1 MRITR
6 FIDGNGQLR
15 AGVDR
20 GDGTA
25 DLFEHPD
32 AVAPE
37 PPHLPTPTGRIANI
51 AARRAPVAPV
61 NIFCIGANYRA
72 HIEETGAKVP
82 ERPVVFMKPVTAV
95 NHHARPIRL
104 PACSPEPEVDYEVE
118 LAVIIGR
125 AGRDIPEAEALDHVL
140 GYTVANDVSARW
152 WQKHGGGGQWVR
164 GKGFDSFCPLGP
176 VLVTADEIPDP
187 QQLTL
192 RTTLN
197 GRVMQES
204 STADMLFS
212 VAELIAF
219 LSQDTTLLPGTV
231 ILTGTPEGVG
241 MGRDPRVYLKAG
253 DEVTVE
259 IASVGRLTNAVV
271 GPKD

>member
-15 AGVDR
+15 AGMDR

-25 DLFEHPD
+25 DLFEHAD
-32 AVAPE
+32 AIGPE
-37 PPHLPTPTGRIANI
+37 PPQPPAPTGRVANI

-61 NIFCIGANYRA
+61 NIFCIGANYGG

-82 ERPVVFMKPVTAV
+82 ERPVVFMKPTTAL

-118 LAVIIGR
+118 LAVVIGR
-125 AGRDIPEAEALDHVL
+125 AGRDIPKAQALDHVL

-164 GKGFDSFCPLGP
+164 GKGFDTFCPLGP
-176 VLVTADEIPDP
+176 VLVTADELPDP
-187 QQLTL
+187 QQLAL

-197 GRVMQES
+197 GRVLQES
-204 STADMLFS
+204 STADMLYS

-219 LSQDTTLLPGTV
+219 LSQDTTLLAGTV
-231 ILTGTPEGVG
+231 ILTGTPPGVG
-241 MGRDPRVYLKAG
+241 MARDPKVYFKPG

-259 IASVGRLTNAVV
+259 IESIGRLTNPVV
-271 GPKD
+271 APTE